1 MGSSTTGHAPAL
13 ATLVRGMEQEAKIDK
28 GVQTFEPLARAV
40 VANPVVRDLLQGRPL
55 GHALHPVLTDV
66 PIGAWAS
73 ATLLDVLGGP
83 GARPAA
89 SRLLGAG
96 ILAAV
101 PTALTGLAE
110 WAGVDRPS
118 QRVGVVHATSN
129 VVALSLYSTSW
140 ALRRRGRHDA
150 GVAVG
155 LAAGLVL
162 AWSGYLGG
170 HLAIARK
177 VGTHDPAFVS
187 GTPDRSTDEGPHAGP
202 YTTSLPP
209 GQTGVA

>member
-1 MGSSTTGHAPAL
+1 
-13 ATLVRGMEQEAKIDK
+13 MEQEEKIDK
-28 GVQTFEPLARAV
+28 GVRAIEPLARAV
-40 VANPVVRDLLQGRPL
+40 VAHPVVRDALQGRPL
-55 GHALHPVLTDV
+55 GHALHPVLTDL

-73 ATLLDVLGGP
+73 ATVLDVVGGL

-89 SRLLGAG
+89 SKLLGVG

-101 PTALTGLAE
+101 PTGLAE
-110 WAGVDRPS
+110 WAVTDRPS
-118 QRVGVVHATSN
+118 QRVGVAHATSN

-140 ALRRRGRHDA
+140 ALRRRGRHGA

-187 GTPDRSTDEGPHAGP
+187 GTQGQHADEGPHTGP

-209 GQTGVA
+209 GHTGVD

>member
-1 MGSSTTGHAPAL
+1 MGSSARDRAPVL
-13 ATLVRGMEQEAKIDK
+13 AKIVRGMEQEEKIDK
-28 GVQTFEPLARAV
+28 GVRAFEPLARAV
-40 VANPVVRDLLQGRPL
+40 VANPMVRDLLQGRPL

-73 ATLLDVLGGP
+73 ATVLDVVGGP

-89 SRLLGAG
+89 SKLLGVG

-110 WAGVDRPS
+110 WAGADRPS
-118 QRVGVVHATSN
+118 QRVGVAHATSN
-129 VVALSLYSTSW
+129 VVALTLYSTSW
-140 ALRRRGRHDA
+140 ALRRRGQHDA

-155 LAAGLVL
+155 LFASLVL

-187 GTPDRSTDEGPHAGP
+187 GTPGQSAAEGSHAGP
-202 YTTSLPP
+202 YTTTLPP